1 GSFEQS
7 QSSGGRTPLP
17 RASSGSSF
25 ANALPRPTG
34 SNAGPLPRRTS
45 SVVTPPPIPAAAKS
59 VARPLPQKPTPP
71 KKKEEVLEVSDADL
85 VEEPK
90 DDETKLDDG
99 LEFEW
104 APVPAVPGLGR

>member
-1 GSFEQS
+1 MAHCGTV
-7 QSSGGRTPLP
+7 RTMHRNCWPSTAC
-17 RASSGSSF
+17 RA
-25 ANALPRPTG
+25 ADK
-34 SNAGPLPRRTS
+34 
-45 SVVTPPPIPAAAKS
+45 VVRAAAPTIGVAK